1 MELLLWH
8 KLSLTLYCHL
18 NNFSQPPLRS
28 ISATN
33 EIGHIS
39 VSVGASQT
47 EIKSESARVLCS

>member
-8 KLSLTLYCHL
+8 KLSLTLYYHL

-33 EIGHIS
+33 AEIGHKCVCLS
-39 VSVGASQT
+39 LTDRDQ
-47 EIKSESARVLCS
+47 K